1 MNNPY
6 LGILITLV
14 SYLIGKLMSK
24 KFKLPIFNPL
34 LIGII
39 LCILF
44 MRLFNISYDEYRV
57 GGDFVYFLIGPAT
70 VVLVVPLY
78 KNINILMK
86 NLIPVLVG
94 IFIGSITAIVSVLIL
109 ANLFNLDQQLKITL
123 LPQSITTAIALPMAE
138 MLGGIGAITAVAV
151 SGRGV
156 LGVVIAPTIFRIFN
170 IKDPVAKGVAI
181 GTTSHAAGTSK
192 AIELGE
198 VEGSISGLSIAIAGV
213 ITAIIIPLIIN
224 FV

>member
-44 MRLFNISYDEYRV
+44 MSLFNISYDEYRV

>member
-14 SYLIGKLMSK
+14 SYLIGKLMAK

-109 ANLFNLDQQLKITL
+109 ANLFNLDQQLKIIL